1 MGVIYYQMNTNE
13 LPFSGYID
21 QNKKK
26 FDEDKLKNEIFTK
39 QTPPLSEETRRYKF
53 LNNLLI
59 R

>member
-1 MGVIYYQMNTNE
+1 MNTNE